1 MQREFLRT
9 IPLFR
14 DLDPE
19 QLARIEAVIHEQRV
33 PANHVLFR
41 EGDPVDAFYIV
52 RQGGITLFRDARGK
66 AMQPLARLGEGGF
79 FGEMGLLTRS
89 LRQASARTS
98 SPTILLRIDKGDLL
112 NLLAQNPTLEL
123 KLRAEIIQRHG
134 MNVSSLLGLAG
145 QRDVRFRL
153 GVAAEL
159 EVAPGE
165 RVAVTLE
172 NLSLGGVALSGMPSG
187 WESKHEVEFGLARPG
202 EPPLL
207 AVRGIVSWRE
217 GDTVG
222 IAFDPGVIGDG
233 APIHRALRKFLDGK

>member
-1 MQREFLRT
+1 LQREFLRSV
-9 IPLFR
+9 PLFQ
-14 DLDPE
+14 DLDTG
-19 QLARIEAVIHEQRV
+19 QLARIEAVIHEQSV

-52 RQGGITLFRDARGK
+52 REGSITLFRDAQGK
-66 AMQPLARLGEGGF
+66 AMQPLARLEEGGY

-98 SPTILLRIDKGDLL
+98 APTLLLRIEKGDLL

-145 QRDVRFRL
+145 QRDVRIRL
-153 GVAAEL
+153 GVPAEFL
-159 EVAPGE
+159 MASGE
-165 RVAVTLE
+165 RIAVTLE
-172 NLSLGGVALSGMPSG
+172 NLSLGGVAVSRLGLD
-187 WESKHEVEFGLARPG
+187 WEMKREVRFGLARAG

-207 AVRGIVSWRE
+207 EVEGIVSWRE
-217 GDTVG
+217 GDSVG
-222 IAFDPGVIGDG
+222 IAFDPAIIGDG
-233 APIHRALRKFLDGK
+233 HAIHRALRRFLDRK